1 MGRIGGMGRR
11 GGDETPLAVLPFLPL
26 LPFLPAPLWHSPLD
40 SASR

>member
-26 LPFLPAPLWHSPLD
+26 LPAPLWHSPLD